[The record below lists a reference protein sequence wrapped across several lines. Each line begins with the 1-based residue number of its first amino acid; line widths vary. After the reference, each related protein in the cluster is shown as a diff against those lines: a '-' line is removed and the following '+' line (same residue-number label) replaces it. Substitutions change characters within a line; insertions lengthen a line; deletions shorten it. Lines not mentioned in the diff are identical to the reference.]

1 MKLSLKYTTKRQMPH
16 GLQKAQKPATRA
28 KEIRLMPKLTI
39 GGVRVTPMKK
49 TGTLV
54 LTTGNQFMPE
64 ETSELVE
71 FMTKLAKV
79 KKVAIG
85 AFAPNFSGKQANGGY
100 TAKQIEQLAEE
111 RESVLM
117 VSFKPGFPA
126 PYLAFF
132 DPNAKRTSNRTTRKA
147 TEYDRK

>member
-1 MKLSLKYTTKRQMPH
+1 MQLSLKYTTKRQTPH
-16 GLQKAQKPATRA
+16 GFQKAQKPATRA

-39 GGVRVTPMKK
+39 GGVRATPMKK

-54 LTTGNQFMPE
+54 LTAGNQFMPE
-64 ETSELVE
+64 EVPELIE
-71 FMTKLAKV
+71 FLVKLAKS
-79 KKVAIG
+79 KKVAIS
-85 AFAPNFSGKQANGGY
+85 AFAPDFDGKQANGGY

-132 DPNAKRTSNRTTRKA
+132 DPNAKRTAKLTTRKT

>member
-1 MKLSLKYTTKRQMPH
+1 
-16 GLQKAQKPATRA
+16 
-28 KEIRLMPKLTI
+28 MPKLTI

-54 LTTGNQFMPE
+54 LTAGNQFMPE
-64 ETSELVE
+64 EVLELVE
-71 FMTKLAKV
+71 FLIKLAKS
-79 KKVAIG
+79 KKVAIS
-85 AFAPNFSGKQANGGY
+85 AFAPDFDGKQANGGY
-100 TAKQIEQLAEE
+100 TAKQAEQLAEE

-132 DPNAKRTSNRTTRKA
+132 DPNAKRTSKRTARKT